1 MTPCNLALIYST
13 LVKELFF
20 VVVSG
25 KKTCLLTLWTWQ
37 PLWKVK
43 ELDVSLRKKL
53 IWYPVL
59 ILEFPAM
66 ILKSLFYV
74 ILLGYWSSSTGFGKS
89 MNVTVFALAKEE
101 MSSVKTSVIV
111 LLPLKSIISDQIYEM
126 FSLSRRQT
134 SLWQKQYIWSPLLS
148 VRKGIPCSFKR
159 E

>member
-1 MTPCNLALIYST
+1 MAD
-13 LVKELFF
+13 F
-20 VVVSG
+20 
-25 KKTCLLTLWTWQ
+25 
-37 PLWKVK
+37 
-43 ELDVSLRKKL
+43 D
-53 IWYPVL
+53 
-59 ILEFPAM
+59 PAPARRE
-66 ILKSLFYV
+66 SLFYV

-89 MNVTVFALAKEE
+89 MNVTVFALAKDE

-126 FSLSRRQT
+126 FSLSQRQT